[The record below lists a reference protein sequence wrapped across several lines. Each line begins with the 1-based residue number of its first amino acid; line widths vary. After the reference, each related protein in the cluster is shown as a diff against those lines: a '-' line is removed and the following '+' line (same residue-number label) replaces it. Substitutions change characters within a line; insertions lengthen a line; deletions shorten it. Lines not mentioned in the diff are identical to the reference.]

1 MSRHATVH
9 TVESLLANTR
19 KRGECR
25 LWKGTV
31 TKDGLPKVG
40 YNGGKV
46 NVARLMYLLSYGGT
60 IRDDEAVMHVHECR
74 HRECIN
80 PEHLALDWS
89 RNAWRYRKNW
99 EEL

>member
-1 MSRHATVH
+1 MSRTAVVH

-25 LWKGTV
+25 LWKGTLD
-31 TKDGLPKVG
+31 KKGLPKVG
-40 YNGGKV
+40 YNGKRT
-46 NVARLMYLLSYGGT
+46 NVARLMYLLFYGGI
-60 IRDDEAVMHVHECR
+60 IRNDEAVVHVHECR
-74 HRECIN
+74 HRSCIA
-80 PEHLALDWS
+80 PGHLTLDWA